1 LDESISMSLPET
13 GAPRVSTNW
22 DDYRFVRAVADTK
35 SLVGAA
41 DLLGVNHSTVFR
53 RINAVEEALGAR
65 LFERG
70 RNGYALTAAGEEM
83 VALASRMSEE
93 ITGFERRIAGRD
105 VKPSGELRV
114 TTNDT
119 FMVHLMTP
127 VFASF
132 LQACPDI
139 RLDMIVSNISLNLTK
154 RDADIAIR
162 ATTSPPETLVGRR
175 VCAIGWAIY
184 GPESMVGR
192 DFASLQGE
200 RWIAMGESLAQIGPA
215 RWIDSKVPAERI
227 VMRVNSI
234 MGLSAAII
242 AGTGISI
249 LPCFVG
255 DTTPG
260 LIRLSDVL
268 SDIGAS
274 VWLLTHPDLKQSARV
289 RAFMDHA
296 WDTLGRRRALIEGR
310 TNGAG

>member
-1 LDESISMSLPET
+1 MSLPET

-119 FMVHLMTP
+119 FMVQLMTP

-139 RLDMIVSNISLNLTK
+139 RLDLIVSNVSLNLTK
-154 RDADIAIR
+154 RDADVAIR

-175 VCAIGWAIY
+175 VCTIGWAVY
-184 GPESMVGR
+184 GPEWLAGR
-192 DFASLQGE
+192 DFASLQSE
-200 RWIAMGESLAQIGPA
+200 RWVGMGESLSQIGPA
-215 RWIDSKVPAERI
+215 RWVDQKIPSERI

-234 MGLSAAII
+234 MGLSAALT

-260 LIRLSDVL
+260 LVRLSELL

-296 WDTLGRRRALIEGR
+296 WETLGRRRALIEGR
-310 TNGAG
+310 TINGA